1 MKRLIEFPSRSKESI
16 LIEVDVPEEEGGV
29 VEVSRD
35 GAIQKATKS
44 FECVME
50 AVTPIA
56 DCLIERLTNLSHQ
69 PKEIEV
75 EFGIKMNI
83 EAKVVIAS
91 SSLEANFK
99 VTLKWKQE

>member
-1 MKRLIEFPSRSKESI
+1 MKRFIEFPSGSKESI
-16 LIEVDVPEEEGGV
+16 LIELDVPEEEGGV
-29 VEVSRD
+29 VEVSRN
-35 GAIQKATKS
+35 GAIPKATKS
-44 FECVME
+44 FESVME

-56 DCLIERLTNLSHQ
+56 DCLIERLTNLRRQ
-69 PKEIEV
+69 PKDIEV

-83 EAKVVIAS
+83 DAKVVIAS

>member
-1 MKRLIEFPSRSKESI
+1 MKRLVQFPSGSKDSI
-16 LIEVDVPEEEGGV
+16 FIELDVPEEEGGV
-29 VEVSRD
+29 IEASRD
-35 GAIQKATKS
+35 GAIVKATKS
-44 FECVME
+44 FECAME

-56 DCLIERLTNLSHQ
+56 DCLIERLTNLSHR